1 MNGTYSVQTPADLDL
16 PSFLEIFKLNVRVLQ
31 FVPKRARNE
40 WGKIFT
46 RTIIEVMSN
55 KDVESYT
62 KFFMLTKCVLWN
74 PKGKNKD
81 SLDNIVKKRILR
93 WRNGEHKHLW
103 LEALNPVTTN
113 RGNAFEYDRYKR
125 AARMASMRQI
135 Q

>member
-1 MNGTYSVQTPADLDL
+1 MLNRRTSSSLFKYC
-16 PSFLEIFKLNVRVLQ
+16 SFCPTGIPWGFFFLLSGLIRY
-31 FVPKRARNE
+31 E

-93 WRNGEHKHLW
+93 WRNGEHKQLW
-103 LEALNPVTTN
+103 LEALSALTTNN
-113 RGNAFEYDRYKR
+113 RGNAFEYDR
-125 AARMASMRQI
+125 
-135 Q
+135 